1 VGDDAGILDAV
12 VFAFCR
18 YGDLRLGGAEWMG
31 YGYMSADGMST
42 VCSGG
47 VRKVYVVQSAV
58 HGLGESGLGRTEHL
72 LSTDW
77 GR

>member
-1 VGDDAGILDAV
+1 LLFAGMEISDW
-12 VFAFCR
+12 
-18 YGDLRLGGAEWMG
+18 GGAEWMG

>member
-1 VGDDAGILDAV
+1 
-12 VFAFCR
+12 
-18 YGDLRLGGAEWMG
+18 MG